1 METAISGMTRIV
13 QITAPHFCAGLMLRD
28 GLVYFAAPMIAF
40 MRGWSFAHVVDY
52 ATRNRW
58 RVVLAE

>member
-1 METAISGMTRIV
+1 MTRIV

>member
-1 METAISGMTRIV
+1 MIKIV
-13 QITAPHFCAGLMLRD
+13 QITAPNFCAGIMFRD
-28 GLVYFAAPMIAF
+28 DLVSFAAPILAF

-52 ATRNRW
+52 ATRRRW